1 MLKKNPSQNF
11 RKIIPTLALKK
22 FTIFTGNT
30 CAGVSS
36 K

>member
-1 MLKKNPSQNF
+1 MFKKNML
-11 RKIIPTLALKK
+11 KIIPTLALKK